1 MKKTFAANVIFYVG
15 MNVDQANKQDGTQK
29 WTEATRGP
37 GRCQKY
43 TVKMKHSSA
52 NYIQSHNSTYI

>member
-37 GRCQKY
+37 GRC
-43 TVKMKHSSA
+43 HR
-52 NYIQSHNSTYI
+52 NIQ